1 MSIVIQPF
9 TDEQARCVA
18 NLAQQYDAWI
28 EAERDFLA
36 LPYNLVRKTVNG
48 RAYLYELFDRAGNG
62 TSLGPFDTE
71 SESRLADY
79 RRRKADLK
87 ARIQGTWQTVETTAR
102 MYRALRLPLIDSAA
116 GDLLRAI
123 DRHRFLGN
131 KVIVVGTNAVPVY
144 FMEANSFLIEMPDQT
159 ADFDL
164 SWSSAEPAEEDELLF
179 AILKEVD
186 PTYTVNSERPFQAR
200 NSKAYEVELLVAPS
214 REDTLNRRE
223 RLRPAPLPEQEW
235 LLRGTPVE
243 HVVVTRDL
251 KPARIIA
258 PDPRWFALQKLW
270 MAAKPGRNPQKKPKD
285 RKQGLLLLGAI
296 AEAMPHYPLDED
308 FVRELPPELLT
319 HFEEW
324 KRSANKAPQ

>member
-1 MSIVIQPF
+1 MPVVIRPF

-18 NLAQQYDAWI
+18 NLAQQYDAWL
-28 EAERDFLA
+28 EAEKAFFA
-36 LPYNLVRKTVNG
+36 LPYNLVRKEVKG

-62 TSLGPFDTE
+62 TSLGPFDGE
-71 SESRLADY
+71 SEKTLADY
-79 RRRKADLK
+79 QRRKADLK
-87 ARIQGTWQTVETTAR
+87 ARTQGTWRTVETTAR

-123 DRHRFLGN
+123 DRNDFLGR

-144 FMEANSFLIEMPDQT
+144 FMEANSFLIDMPDQT

-164 SWSSAEPAEEDELLF
+164 SWSSAEPTHEDELLF
-179 AILKEVD
+179 TILKEVD

-214 REDTLNRRE
+214 RENTLNRRE
-223 RLRPAPLPEQEW
+223 RLRPVPLPEQEW
-235 LLRGTPVE
+235 LLRGTPVD

-251 KPARIIA
+251 KPARIVA

-285 RKQGLLLLGAI
+285 RKQGVLLLRAV
-296 AEAMPHYPLDED
+296 AETMPHYPLDGD
-308 FVRELPPELLT
+308 FVGELPPELLT
-319 HFEEW
+319 HFEAW
-324 KRSANKAPQ
+324 KRSSQ